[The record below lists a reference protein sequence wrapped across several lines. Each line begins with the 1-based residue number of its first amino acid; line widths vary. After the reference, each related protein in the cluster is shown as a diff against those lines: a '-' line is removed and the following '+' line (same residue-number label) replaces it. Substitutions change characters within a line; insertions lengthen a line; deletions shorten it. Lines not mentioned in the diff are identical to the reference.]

1 MAAYFFNNNM
11 VEAEGEVDLVVVG
24 TSRAL
29 TEIPKRKILI
39 RSNT

>member
-1 MAAYFFNNNM
+1 LAAYFFNNNM
-11 VEAEGEVDLVVVG
+11 VKAEGEIDLVVVG